1 MKPDNY
7 QLLGLE
13 SRCLVDANQ
22 FKYVWN
28 IFKTQTVVKFHLFI
42 LYKRFNFNSN
52 HIFFGADNYR
62 EALKV
67 SEAILDTS
75 CDMNYKWM
83 AMYVKA
89 ESLFNMCDFE
99 HALVFYLR
107 AKRLAPTSVSWNDL
121 QFGHIDIIIRQLIP
135 NNI

>member
-22 FKYVWN
+22 FKYVCN
-28 IFKTQTVVKFHLFI
+28 NFRTQTI
-42 LYKRFNFNSN
+42 LLLNAIYLCKSSIII
-52 HIFFGADNYR
+52 HIFFCTRCMVLYEKINLHTNPISFLTNDYR

-107 AKRLAPTSVSWNDL
+107 AKRLAPTSVS
-121 QFGHIDIIIRQLIP
+121 
-135 NNI
+135 

>member
-1 MKPDNY
+1 MVLYEKCN
-7 QLLGLE
+7 
-13 SRCLVDANQ
+13 
-22 FKYVWN
+22 
-28 IFKTQTVVKFHLFI
+28 
-42 LYKRFNFNSN
+42 LYKN
-52 HIFFGADNYR
+52 HFYFLTNDYR

-99 HALVFYLR
+99 HAMVFYLR
-107 AKRLAPTSVSWNDL
+107 AKRLAPTSVSEMISVLMLWSYNN
-121 QFGHIDIIIRQLIP
+121 
-135 NNI
+135 NNILICFKNTELLSDFRKRS